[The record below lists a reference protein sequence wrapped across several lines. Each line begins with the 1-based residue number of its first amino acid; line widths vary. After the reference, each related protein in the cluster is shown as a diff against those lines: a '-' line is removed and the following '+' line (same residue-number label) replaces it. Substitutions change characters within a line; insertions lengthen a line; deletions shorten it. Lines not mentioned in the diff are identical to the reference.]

1 MSKPLTAALA
11 GAGSEGARRVNMPVG
26 QRFAEASTYDA
37 AARTVELVG
46 ATETPV
52 RTPGWMLGLEVE
64 YYLEILDCSRAAVDL
79 TEVEAGNA
87 PLLDTHDRWSLE
99 GRLGV
104 VRSVRFE
111 EGKVIPLV
119 AFGQSARAKEA
130 EAEFAGGTPPKT
142 SIGYRREEM
151 RFERMDGEVPVYR
164 VTRWRFV
171 EQSLC
176 SIAADLN
183 AGVRSEGSVISPCTI
198 KEQIMDVQ
206 SQEANGAAAPS
217 EATPVNEATPAAA
230 PAVAAT
236 EGERSAAPKRRFPL
250 MSASD
255 GLTLMNEARSL
266 GESVA
271 TRAQELIDQNAEDK
285 ISPLMVRSALFSATA
300 EHNRAATRGISPGG
314 RSIQMGQD
322 EVDKFVQGAT
332 NSILIRAGLADMVR
346 TAAEKRGQKIDLDP
360 GEFAGIRNAEL
371 ARMSIERAGERVASY
386 DRDEIVKQAIMLRS
400 GPYQTT
406 STFTNLL
413 ENVQHKTL
421 QAAYAV
427 APDTWSRFCGIG
439 SVTDFRPHPRLLRGS
454 FGSLD
459 DLLENGEIK
468 NKAIPDAAKESISA
482 KTKANIVALSRQAI
496 VNDDLSAFSE
506 MTVELARA
514 AKLSIEKDVYA
525 LLALNAGLGPVMNDG
540 LTLFHADHRNI
551 AITAAAPSV
560 DSIGALRNL
569 MGSQLDVSENEVLD
583 ISPAVFVG
591 PRSLADKAKVVNT
604 SEYDPD
610 TANKLQR
617 ANIERGTYTDIVGT
631 ARLSG
636 TRWYNFADP
645 SQAPAI
651 EVVFL
656 NGQQEPFTEM
666 RDGWRV
672 DGTEW
677 KVRHDYGVGAMN
689 WRSAATNAGA

>member
-11 GAGSEGARRVNMPVG
+11 GAGTEGARRVNMPVG

-52 RTPGWMLGLEVE
+52 RTPGWMLGLDVE

-111 EGKVIPLV
+111 EGKVLPLV

-142 SIGYRREEM
+142 SVGYRREEM

-183 AGVRSEGSVISPCTI
+183 AGVRSEGSVISPCVI
-198 KEQIMDVQ
+198 KENVMADQA
-206 SQEANGAAAPS
+206 QEANGAAAPTH
-217 EATPVNEATPAAA
+217 EEATPAIEAA
-230 PAVAAT
+230 PAPAAAD
-236 EGERSAAPKRRFPL
+236 GERSASKRRHPM
-250 MSASD
+250 MSASE

-271 TRAQELIDQNAEDK
+271 TRAQELIDQNAADK
-285 ISPLMVRSALFSATA
+285 ISPLMVRSQLFSATA
-300 EHNRAATRGISPGG
+300 EHNRASTGGISTGG

-322 EVDKFVQGAT
+322 EADKFVQGAT
-332 NSILIRAGLADMVR
+332 NSIMIRAGLADMVR
-346 TAAEKRGQKIDLDP
+346 AAAEKRGEKIDLDP
-360 GEFAGIRNAEL
+360 GEFAGVFNVEL
-371 ARMSIERAGERVASY
+371 ARMAIERAGERVASY
-386 DRDEIVKQAIMLRS
+386 DRHEVVKQAIMLRS

-406 STFTNLL
+406 STFTNIL
-413 ENVQHKTL
+413 ENVMHKTL
-421 QAAYAV
+421 QAGYAV

-439 SVTDFRPHPRLLRGS
+439 SVTDFRPHLRLLKGT

-459 DLLENGEIK
+459 DLLENGEFK
-468 NKAIPDAAKESISA
+468 NKPIPDAAKESISA
-482 KTKANIVALSRQAI
+482 KTKGNIVALSRHAI
-496 VNDDLSAFSE
+496 VNDDMSAFSD
-506 MTVELARA
+506 MTVELARS

-525 LLALNAGLGPVMNDG
+525 LLALNSGLGPVMNDG

-551 AITAAAPSV
+551 AATGAAPSV

-569 MGSQLDVSENEVLD
+569 MGSQLDVSNNEVLD
-583 ISPAVFVG
+583 ISPAIFLG
-591 PRSLADKAKVVNT
+591 PRALADKAKVVNT

-617 ANIERGTYTDIVGT
+617 ANIERGTYTDIIGT

-656 NGQQEPFTEM
+656 NGQQEPYTEM